1 MKIAN
6 RKPHIS
12 QLLILHKF
20 FKSMYFSSFEYRMRV
35 AISGDDGFVA
45 QHLAASFGDDV
56 VLIDTDT
63 VEDSRLLDA
72 ALASVGCL
80 IHLNGHP
87 PNSNLSRDSP
97 EAIPAMK
104 QWAVR
109 LADAKNRHQGLH
121 MILLGSL
128 RVHSDETFDAYTGET
143 SLSPRDATAV
153 GQLWTEERCLEH
165 AMDTHPVSI
174 LRVSNL
180 HGTPVDGG
188 RGRGFLF
195 DFARQAQSGWIAV
208 PGDGEG
214 IKDLI
219 HIRDLVNI
227 ISGIA
232 KSPPPTRE
240 ALAIGLGNTTP
251 LKELALPIAE
261 AHSAEIQLWAA
272 SGDEQW
278 GFVEANILHHR
289 LAWTPE
295 VEIDEI
301 IAEALGNVA
310 ENLC

>member
-1 MKIAN
+1 
-6 RKPHIS
+6 
-12 QLLILHKF
+12 
-20 FKSMYFSSFEYRMRV
+20 MRV
-35 AISGDDGFVA
+35 AISGDDGFVG

-56 VLIDTDT
+56 VLIDSDT
-63 VEDSRLLDA
+63 VEDSRKLDV
-72 ALASVGCL
+72 ALASVDCL

-97 EAIPAMK
+97 EVIPAMK

-128 RVHSDETFDAYTGET
+128 RVHPDETFDAYTGET
-143 SLSPRDATAV
+143 SLSPRDATAE
-153 GQLWTEERCLEH
+153 GQLWAEERCLEH

-180 HGTPVDGG
+180 HGTPVNGG
-188 RGRGFLF
+188 TGRGFLF
-195 DFARQAQSGWIAV
+195 DFAKQAQTGWIAV

-232 KSPPPTRE
+232 DNPPPTRE
-240 ALAIGLGNTTP
+240 ALAIGLGSTVP
-251 LKELALPIAE
+251 LKELAQPIAE
-261 AHSAEIQLWAA
+261 AHGAEIQLWAA
-272 SGDEQW
+272 SSDEQW
-278 GFVEANILHHR
+278 GFVEADILHQR
-289 LAWTPE
+289 LAWQPM
-295 VEIDEI
+295 VEIEHI
-301 IAEALGNVA
+301 IAEALSHAA
-310 ENLC
+310 ENPC